1 MIKKQIKILIAG
13 ALVVIPVAFT
23 VWLVVTLAEWLTTMG
38 EKVLVG
44 TGIISEIPPEYGSC
58 MGWAGVLLLVVA
70 VYLVGLMTRFLLFK
84 KILDMVDR
92 LLSRLP
98 GIKIIYEST
107 RDLLELFGG
116 DAGKAGYPVLYT
128 APGGNIRMLGIV
140 TNENPAGRP
149 PGDDSVLVYLPMG
162 YMIGGPIVYAS
173 PASVE
178 KLDMSVETAMRLA
191 ATAFIAKEEISGN

>member
-1 MIKKQIKILIAG
+1 M
-13 ALVVIPVAFT
+13 PVT
-23 VWLVVTLAEWLTTMG
+23 VWLVVALAGWLTTMG
-38 EKVLVG
+38 EKVLVD
-44 TGIISEIPPEYGSC
+44 TRIVKDIPPGYEPYI
-58 MGWAGVLLLVVA
+58 GWAGVLLLLAA
-70 VYLVGLMTRFLLFK
+70 VYLIGLMTRVLLFR
-84 KILDMVDR
+84 KILDLVDR

-149 PGDDSVLVYLPMG
+149 AGDDSVLVYLPMG

-173 PASVE
+173 PANI
-178 KLDMSVETAMRLA
+178 KRLDMSVETAMRLA
-191 ATAFIAKEEISGN
+191 ATAFISKDTGAAAPSGEAPDC